1 MLIKNT
7 VIITDKTNKDYLVKE
22 IKLDT
27 IFLQEVGTAKYKIM
41 PFTSF
46 DNLFEE
52 ALIFKIGGHKIK
64 RQQSNFIFIECS

>member
-7 VIITDKTNKDYLVKE
+7 VIITDKTNKDYVVKE

-27 IFLQEVGTAKYKIM
+27 IFLQEIGTAKYKIL

-46 DNLFEE
+46 DNLFTEV
-52 ALIFKIGGHKIK
+52 LIFKIGGHKIK
-64 RQQSNFIFIECS
+64 REQGNLIFIECS